1 MLNPISP
8 RIFFLLLIAF
18 LNAPLWPA
26 PAARAD
32 GSRASLPQRDGSRAS
47 LPQPDESRGPLPQ
60 RMVIANGVVIARG
73 NELRP
78 PFTLAIEDDSLCIYD
93 GTGRRFANDAA
104 MESAAPALGS
114 GLPVPRLLAAAARGG
129 VTSPAVR
136 MAQLAHLLRAGG
148 ALAFG
153 DSYLVAF
160 PPASA
165 AEVLPDLR
173 WIAEHAVHLS
183 GELPPTN
190 PFFRDLMWPARLAP
204 AAPGPS

>member
-8 RIFFLLLIAF
+8 RLLFLFLFAC

-26 PAARAD
+26 RAALCDEPR
-32 GSRASLPQRDGSRAS
+32 GSLPKRTA
-47 LPQPDESRGPLPQ
+47 
-60 RMVIANGVVIARG
+60 IAEGVVIAHG

-78 PFTLAIEDDSLCIYD
+78 PFTLAIEADSLCIYD
-93 GTGRRFANDAA
+93 GTGRRFTSDAA
-104 MESAAPALGS
+104 LESAAPAP
-114 GLPVPRLLAAAARGG
+114 GLPVPRLLAAVPAREQAI
-129 VTSPAVR
+129 SPEVR
-136 MAQLAHLLRAGG
+136 MAQIAHLLRAGG

-183 GELPPTN
+183 GELPQAN
-190 PFFRDLMWPARLAP
+190 PFFRDLMWPARLSP

>member
-8 RIFFLLLIAF
+8 RILFLCLVAS
-18 LNAPLWPA
+18 LNAPLLPA
-26 PAARAD
+26 PAAR
-32 GSRASLPQRDGSRAS
+32 G
-47 LPQPDESRGPLPQ
+47 DESHALLPA
-60 RMVIANGVVIARG
+60 RTVIAGGVVIARG

-78 PFTLAIEDDSLCIYD
+78 PFTLAIEADSLCIYD
-93 GTGRRFANDAA
+93 GTGRRFASNAA
-104 MESAAPALGS
+104 LESAAPAP
-114 GLPVPRLLAAAARGG
+114 GLPVPRLLATPPAREKA
-129 VTSPAVR
+129 TSPEVR
-136 MAQLAHLLRAGG
+136 MAQIAHLLRAGG

-165 AEVLPDLR
+165 AAVLPDLR

-204 AAPGPS
+204 AASDPS